1 MATQI
6 PRPASTLILL
16 RDAAQGPEV
25 FMVQRSHAA
34 NFVAGAYVFPGGAV
48 DEADGAPAMAARVLG
63 LDDEAASRNLGLAE
77 SGLSH
82 WVAAV
87 RETFEEAGIL
97 LATDAGGAPI
107 APARMAGLAKSRDAL
122 NDGSL
127 GFLAFLERENLT
139 LPGGEMAYF
148 AHWITPPERSRRFS
162 ARFFLAL
169 APAGQAG
176 SHDTTETVDHLWI
189 RPQDALARFEKGE
202 FTLVNATR
210 DALARLAGFAEART
224 ALEHAFAL
232 EEIEEHRAC
241 WAMGRDGKRLF
252 RRNDPAYFEI
262 HWSDPEETG
271 TSSYELLAG
280 VPKRLDA
287 QVTRLIAPNPGMMT
301 GPGTNT
307 YLVGGDEIA
316 VIDPGPADPGHI
328 EAILSA
334 GAGRIRWI
342 LCTHTHVDHSP
353 AAGPLAKATGAEV
366 IGLPAP
372 AGTSQDASFAPV
384 RRPTHGERLVLGDT
398 VLRALHTPGHASNH
412 VCYQLEATRMLFT
425 GDHVMQGST
434 VVIGPPDGDMRA
446 YLASLEALLAE
457 DIAVIAP
464 GHGYLVGAP
473 HKEVRRLIAHRL
485 GREKKVTDA
494 LARLGRPDAAT
505 LLAAVYDDV
514 PERLHRVA
522 SRSLAAHLDK
532 LVAEGRVRFAEDR
545 YALAG

>member
-1 MATQI
+1 MAILI

-16 RDAAQGPEV
+16 RDAPQGPEV

-48 DEADGAPAMAARVLG
+48 DDADAAPALAARVLG
-63 LDDEAASRNLGLAE
+63 LDDEAASRRLGVAAA
-77 SGLSH
+77 GLSY

-97 LATDAGGAPI
+97 LAVDAGGAPI
-107 APARMAGLAKSRDAL
+107 APARMAGLVNSRDAL
-122 NDGSL
+122 NAGTL
-127 GFLAFLERENLT
+127 GFLAFLQRENLT

-148 AHWITPPERSRRFS
+148 AHWITPPERTRRFS
-162 ARFFLAL
+162 ARFFLAI

-189 RPQDALARFEKGE
+189 RPRDALERFEKGE

-210 DALARLAGFAEART
+210 DALTRLAGFGEART

-232 EEIEEHRAC
+232 DEIDEHRAC

-262 HWSDPEETG
+262 HWSDPQETG

-280 VPKRLDA
+280 VPKALDA
-287 QVTRLIAPNPGMMT
+287 HVTRLIAPNPGMMT
-301 GPGTNT
+301 GPGTNA
-307 YLVGGDEIA
+307 YLIGGEEIA
-316 VIDPGPADPGHI
+316 VIDPGPADAGHI
-328 EAILSA
+328 EAILAA

-353 AAGPLAKATGAEV
+353 AAVALAAATGAEV

-372 AGTSQDASFAPV
+372 AGASQDASFAPV
-384 RRPTHGERLVLGDT
+384 RQPKHGERLVLGDT

-412 VCYQLEATRMLFT
+412 VCYLFEKTRMLFT

-464 GHGYLVGAP
+464 GHGYLVGTP

-494 LARLGRPDAAT
+494 LARLGTPDAAT

-522 SRSLAAHLDK
+522 ARSLAAHLDK
-532 LVAEGRVRFAEDR
+532 LVAEGRVRFRDER
-545 YALAG
+545 YALAN